1 VDRKNGRFARDL
13 ESTTMINQRKNM
25 LDAKR
30 LGAALRHLRVA
41 RKWSLKDFQTH
52 SGGAI
57 KDVVLGSYERGTR
70 SISVA
75 KLIIISQVYQVPI
88 HSFFLDTNNR
98 EVPKISNSIIVDLRK
113 LRNLPTNDFSNNVLL
128 LRQFTHSIIA
138 LRNDWN
144 GEVLSLRSSDMK
156 YLSMLSDNSVAN
168 LYHEFET
175 LEILMKIKG

>member
-1 VDRKNGRFARDL
+1 MDRKNGRFARDL
-13 ESTTMINQRKNM
+13 ESATMINQRENM

-75 KLIIISQVYQVPI
+75 KLITISRVYEVPI
-88 HSFFLDTNNR
+88 HSFFSDTNR
-98 EVPKISNSIIVDLRK
+98 SEVAKISNSVIVDLRR
-113 LRNLPTNDFSNNVLL
+113 LRNLPTNDFSKSVQL

-144 GEVLSLRSSDMK
+144 GEVLSLRSSDMR

-168 LYHEFET
+168 LNHEFEA
-175 LEILMKIKG
+175 LEILIKIKE